1 MRTMERAR
9 RHRVQKR
16 NRNQSLLKS
25 RKRRK
30 RRRSTSGGSKRRQMT
45 LKAMAQ
51 RNGIPC
57 SIQASCSRQH
67 TFPYPQLSRSCT
79 MVSKGTVARSFS
91 QQNIGKPVDLPPE
104 SEEVAG
110 FFAAML
116 DTDHA
121 KNETF
126 QANFF

>member
-1 MRTMERAR
+1 
-9 RHRVQKR
+9 
-16 NRNQSLLKS
+16 
-25 RKRRK
+25 
-30 RRRSTSGGSKRRQMT
+30 
-45 LKAMAQ
+45 
-51 RNGIPC
+51 
-57 SIQASCSRQH
+57 
-67 TFPYPQLSRSCT
+67 
-79 MVSKGTVARSFS
+79 MVSKGPVARSFS

-126 QANFF
+126 QNNFFKDWLAVLKEFPPVRCDLTVIINLILSFLTSAMESKSKNLQNVTSAR